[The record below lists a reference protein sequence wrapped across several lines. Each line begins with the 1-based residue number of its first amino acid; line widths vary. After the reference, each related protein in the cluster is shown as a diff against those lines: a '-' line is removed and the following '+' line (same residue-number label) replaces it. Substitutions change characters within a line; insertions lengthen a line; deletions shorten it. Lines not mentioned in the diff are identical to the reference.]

1 VLISF
6 KKKSFSQTKLNGM
19 RILGME
25 EEVAR
30 LLKFIDDKYKGGEMS
45 SSEYA
50 MSRLN
55 CLDLLDKLARARVK
69 EEKGK
74 TNPLHRLMGSVITSV
89 GVGFLTVAMA
99 GVIGGLFTQSGMFET
114 VLWFVG
120 FGVPGMFTIYIGLKL
135 LGEVGS

>member
-1 VLISF
+1 
-6 KKKSFSQTKLNGM
+6 
-19 RILGME
+19 ME

-30 LLKFIDDKYKGGEMS
+30 LLRFIDEKYKLGEMS

-55 CLDLLDKLARARVK
+55 CLDFLDRLNRVRLK

-74 TNPLHRLMGSVITSV
+74 TNPFHRLIGSVIISL
-89 GVGFLTVAMA
+89 GVGFLTVAMV
-99 GVIGGLFTQSGMFET
+99 GVISGLFTQTGMIET

-120 FGVPGMFTIYIGLKL
+120 FGVPGMFTIYTGIKL
-135 LGEVGS
+135 LGEGGS